1 MDRSRPFAPQRIH
14 SAPGPLLRFRRPYP
28 PCISICTSSRRPQ
41 SAQRL
46 LLSVTDIFYKENLYE
61 RGTTVLNAKVIAAQM
76 KVTCRPAVLGQ
87 ALQVV
92 SRAISSRT
100 TLPIL
105 NNILIE
111 TTTEGLALT
120 ATNLEIGIR
129 KLVPAEVAMEGS
141 TTAPARLL
149 TDFVGQLPDQD
160 LEMTLDG
167 ATQSLNLRCAR
178 FDTHIKCI
186 EAEEFPPGPRPD
198 EGDKIEVA
206 LDDLVTA
213 VEQTQMAASTD
224 EARPVLTGVLVHV
237 QGGGLTF
244 AATDGHRLAVS
255 KLSAAG
261 ASELEASLIVPARA
275 LAELSRV
282 LKGEPGRVEVI
293 ISKARNQIFFKAG
306 SSELTS
312 RLIDGKYPNYAQVI
326 PSKSS
331 TTVKVSTSELTQT
344 VRAVSLFARDSANVI
359 RVKAQ
364 AGSLVLSAT
373 TNEVGDSRAE
383 MAADVDGSDI
393 QIAFNARYVLD
404 ALGVIGEDQVEL
416 LFDGPLSPGL
426 LRPPGKDHYLYV
438 IMPVRVAMT

>member
-1 MDRSRPFAPQRIH
+1 
-14 SAPGPLLRFRRPYP
+14 
-28 PCISICTSSRRPQ
+28 
-41 SAQRL
+41 
-46 LLSVTDIFYKENLYE
+46 V
-61 RGTTVLNAKVIAAQM
+61 NAKVLTAQM

-111 TTTEGLALT
+111 TTADGLALT

-129 KLVPAEVAMEGS
+129 KVVPAEVSAEGS

-149 TDFVGQLPDQD
+149 TDFVGTLPDD
-160 LEMTLDG
+160 ELEMTLDS
-167 ATQSLNLRCAR
+167 ASQSLSLRCAR

-186 EAEEFPPGPRPD
+186 EADEFPPGPRPD
-198 EGDKIEVA
+198 EGDRLEVA
-206 LDDLVTA
+206 LDDLVEA

-224 EARPVLTGVLVHV
+224 EARPVLTGVLVQV
-237 QGGGLTF
+237 QGGNLTL
-244 AATDGHRLAVS
+244 AATDGHRLAVR
-255 KLSAAG
+255 KLAAAG
-261 ASELEASLIVPARA
+261 PTDLEASLIVPARA

-282 LKGEPGRVEVI
+282 LKGEPGKVEVI
-293 ISKARNQIFFKAG
+293 ISKARNQVFFRAG

-331 TTVKVSTSELTQT
+331 TTVKVATSGLTQT

-364 AGSLVLSAT
+364 SGVLTLSAT
-373 TNEVGDSRAE
+373 TNEVGDSKAE
-383 MAADVDGSDI
+383 MTAEVDGSDI

-404 ALGVIGEDQVEL
+404 ALGVIGEDEVEL

-426 LRPPGKDHYLYV
+426 MRPPGKDHYLYV
-438 IMPVRVAMT
+438 IMPVRVAMS

>member
-1 MDRSRPFAPQRIH
+1 M
-14 SAPGPLLRFRRPYP
+14 
-28 PCISICTSSRRPQ
+28 
-41 SAQRL
+41 
-46 LLSVTDIFYKENLYE
+46 
-61 RGTTVLNAKVIAAQM
+61 
-76 KVTCRPAVLGQ
+76 LGQ

-111 TTTEGLALT
+111 TTPEGLALS

-149 TDFVGQLPDQD
+149 TDFVGTLPDEE
-160 LEMTLDG
+160 LEMTLDA
-167 ATQSLNLRCAR
+167 ATQSLSLRCAR

-198 EGDKIEVA
+198 EGDRLQVP
-206 LDDLVTA
+206 LDELIKA

-224 EARPVLTGVLVHV
+224 EARPVLTGVLVQV
-237 QGGGLTF
+237 QQGNLTL
-244 AATDGHRLAVS
+244 AATDGHRLAVR
-255 KLSAAG
+255 KLPASGG
-261 ASELEASLIVPARA
+261 AELDASLIVPARA

-282 LKGEPGRVEVI
+282 LKGEPGQVEII

-306 SSELTS
+306 NSELTS
-312 RLIDGKYPNYAQVI
+312 RLIDGKYPNYSQVI

-331 TTVKVSTSELTQT
+331 TKVRLATSELTQT

-364 AGSLVLSAT
+364 AGALTLSAT
-373 TNEVGDSRAE
+373 TNEVGDSKAE
-383 MAADVDGSDI
+383 MAADVDGADI

-404 ALGVIGEDQVEL
+404 ALGVIGEDKVEL

-426 LRPPGKDHYLYV
+426 MRPPGKDHYLYV
-438 IMPVRVAMT
+438 IMPVRVAMS

>member
-1 MDRSRPFAPQRIH
+1 V
-14 SAPGPLLRFRRPYP
+14 SAK
-28 PCISICTSSRRPQ
+28 
-41 SAQRL
+41 A
-46 LLSVTDIFYKENLYE
+46 
-61 RGTTVLNAKVIAAQM
+61 IATQM
-76 KVTCRPAVLGQ
+76 KVTCRPSVLGQ

-111 TTTEGLALT
+111 TAPEGLALS

-129 KLVPAEVAMEGS
+129 KLVPAEVSMEGS

-149 TDFVGQLPDQD
+149 TDFVGTLPDED

-167 ATQSLNLRCAR
+167 ATQSLSLRCAR

-198 EGDKIEVA
+198 EGDRLQVP
-206 LDDLVTA
+206 LDELIKA

-224 EARPVLTGVLVHV
+224 EARPVLTGVLMQV
-237 QGGGLTF
+237 QQGNLTL
-244 AATDGHRLAVS
+244 AATDGHRLAVR
-255 KLSAAG
+255 KLPAG
-261 ASELEASLIVPARA
+261 GSPELEASLIVPARA
-275 LAELSRV
+275 LAELARV
-282 LKGEPGRVEVI
+282 LKGEPDQVELI

-306 SSELTS
+306 HSELTS

-331 TTVKVSTSELTQT
+331 TKVKLATSELTQT

-359 RVKAQ
+359 RVKAH
-364 AGSLVLSAT
+364 AGALVLSAT
-373 TNEVGDSRAE
+373 TNEVGDSKAE
-383 MAADVDGSDI
+383 MPADVEGSEI

-426 LRPPGKDHYLYV
+426 IRPPGKEHYLYV
-438 IMPVRVAMT
+438 IMPVRVAMS

>member
-1 MDRSRPFAPQRIH
+1 M
-14 SAPGPLLRFRRPYP
+14 
-28 PCISICTSSRRPQ
+28 
-41 SAQRL
+41 
-46 LLSVTDIFYKENLYE
+46 
-61 RGTTVLNAKVIAAQM
+61 NAKAVATQM

-111 TTTEGLALT
+111 TTSEGLALT

-129 KLVPAEVAMEGS
+129 KVVPAEVAMEGS

-149 TDFVGQLPDQD
+149 TDFVGTLPDQD
-160 LEMTLDG
+160 LELSLDG
-167 ATQSLNLRCAR
+167 ATQSLGLRCAR

-198 EGDKIEVA
+198 EGDRLEVP
-206 LDDLVTA
+206 LEELIKA

-224 EARPVLTGVLVHV
+224 EARPVLTGVLVHIE
-237 QGGGLTF
+237 GGNLTL
-244 AATDGHRLAVS
+244 AATDGHRLAVR
-255 KLSAAG
+255 KLPAQGAG
-261 ASELEASLIVPARA
+261 DLEASLIVPARA
-275 LAELSRV
+275 LAELARV

-306 SSELTS
+306 NSELTS

-331 TTVKVSTSELTQT
+331 TKVRVATAELTQT

-359 RVKAQ
+359 RVKAH
-364 AGSLVLSAT
+364 AGAVILSAT

-383 MAADVDGSDI
+383 MPADVEGSEI

-404 ALGVIGEDQVEL
+404 ALGVIGEDEVEL

-426 LRPPGKDHYLYV
+426 LRPPGKEHYLYV
-438 IMPVRVAMT
+438 IMPVRVAMS

>member
-1 MDRSRPFAPQRIH
+1 M
-14 SAPGPLLRFRRPYP
+14 SAK
-28 PCISICTSSRRPQ
+28 
-41 SAQRL
+41 A
-46 LLSVTDIFYKENLYE
+46 
-61 RGTTVLNAKVIAAQM
+61 IATQM
-76 KVTCRPAVLGQ
+76 RVTCRPSVLGQ

-111 TTTEGLALT
+111 TTPEGLALS

-149 TDFVGQLPDQD
+149 TDFVGTLPDED

-167 ATQSLNLRCAR
+167 ATQQLSLRCAR

-198 EGDKIEVA
+198 EGDRLQVPLEELIK
-206 LDDLVTA
+206 A

-224 EARPVLTGVLVHV
+224 EARPVLTGVLVQLQ
-237 QGGGLTF
+237 QGNLTL
-244 AATDGHRLAVS
+244 AATDGHRLAVR
-255 KLSAAG
+255 KLPANGAAD
-261 ASELEASLIVPARA
+261 LEASLIVPARA

-282 LKGEPGRVEVI
+282 LKGEPGQVELI

-306 SSELTS
+306 NSELTS

-331 TTVKVSTSELTQT
+331 TKVRLATSELTQT

-359 RVKAQ
+359 RVKAHT
-364 AGSLVLSAT
+364 GGVVLSAA
-373 TNEVGDSRAE
+373 TNEVGDSKAE
-383 MAADVDGSDI
+383 MPADVEGSEI

-426 LRPPGKDHYLYV
+426 IRPPGKEHYLYV
-438 IMPVRVAMT
+438 IMPVRVAMS